1 MEIEKDDVVEK
12 NKMTK
17 QEQIEYEKYKY
28 KVRKFIDGLFRGAT
42 DKKGILR
49 YKETDE
55 YKVHELLSYYAD
67 KGEQGRKLCEL
78 LIRLMDKY
86 HTTVLFYHQGIQ
98 VEFPENIKEKID
110 LLVKKLEEIKQEE
123 AKKEAEKD
131 NEFLD
136 QIIGK

>member
-78 LIRLMDKY
+78 LIKLMDKY
-86 HTTVLFYHQGIQ
+86 HAIVLFYHQGIQ
-98 VEFPENIKEKID
+98 IEFPENIKKKID
-110 LLVKKLEEIKQEE
+110 LLFKKLEEIKQEE
-123 AKKEAEKD
+123 AKKEAQK
-131 NEFLD
+131 LD
-136 QIIGK
+136 EELDEIIGE